1 MAVLGSVREALDAA
15 RVSGW
20 KRDVA
25 EALAAGLDEAPNAST
40 AKELQVLMTEL
51 VGSAAEVKADVSDD
65 LAAQRERRRAAS
77 S

>member
-1 MAVLGSVREALDAA
+1 MAVLGSVQAALEAAG
-15 RVSGW
+15 VTGW

-25 EALAAGLDEAPNAST
+25 EALASGLDESPNAST

-51 VGSAAEVKADVSDD
+51 VGSTAEVKADVSDD